1 MTVVKVYRPQDWQ
14 IQIHLT
20 RVTLCPLHLRAGFY
34 WYGDKCHR
42 PGRPPKWVDRLLQGP
57 LSEKAGED
65 HPPQCRISSME
76 VNPTRGES
84 EAGATRSELQW
95 TTPRPLDTSRRGL
108 MRQVRPPDRL
118 QYTSSGR
125 ACSYGGPDV
134 AYLVMQP

>member
-1 MTVVKVYRPQDWQ
+1 MAWPLPCGGSREPDITVVKVYRPQDGQ

-20 RVTLCPLHLRAGFY
+20 RVTPCPLNFLAGFY
-34 WYGDKCHR
+34 WYDDKRHG

-65 HPPQCRISSME
+65 HPPQSRIGSME

-95 TTPRPLDTSRRGL
+95 TTPRPLATSRRGL
-108 MRQVRPPDRL
+108 RHQV
-118 QYTSSGR
+118 
-125 ACSYGGPDV
+125 
-134 AYLVMQP
+134 